1 MRDLIERVAEKA
13 GWPVTFDVDDL
24 SSPYVAVGNDW
35 IYVEKSELKGVDY
48 GQPATIE
55 FTSVDS
61 DWRVNGVFPLVTC
74 CVIDPGWKLEL

>member
-1 MRDLIERVAEKA
+1 MQANKMRCRIVAKTAEGKTVAEGYGEVLIA
-13 GWPVTFDVDDL
+13 
-24 SSPYVAVGNDW
+24 
-35 IYVEKSELKGVDY
+35 VEKSELKGVDY